1 MVQHSA
7 VPLEKLVITTMASG
21 GLSLTL
27 TKAVSWEQFP
37 EYVAAI
43 AEILD
48 AEIDVRVDGVAERV
62 WQFSVDG
69 LGYWIVLKD
78 FGLGV
83 CLDSQ
88 GAAASAVIPSIRGR
102 LLSWLEQH
110 AA

>member
-1 MVQHSA
+1 MGQQLA
-7 VPLEKLVITTMASG
+7 VPLDKLVTTTMASG

-27 TKAVSWEQFP
+27 TEAVSWEQFP
-37 EYVAAI
+37 EYVVAI

-48 AEIDVRVDGVAERV
+48 AEIDVRVDGVTERV

-69 LGYWIVLKD
+69 LGYWIVLED

-83 CLDSQ
+83 CIDSQ
-88 GAAASAVIPSIRGR
+88 DSAASAAIPRIRER
-102 LLSWLEQH
+102 LLSWREQH

>member
-1 MVQHSA
+1 MGQQLA
-7 VPLEKLVITTMASG
+7 VSLEKLVITTMASG

-37 EYVAAI
+37 AYVATI

-48 AEIDVRVDGVAERV
+48 AEIDVRVDGVTERV
-62 WQFSVDG
+62 WQLSVDG
-69 LGYWIVLKD
+69 LSFWIVLED

-83 CLDSQ
+83 CIDSQ
-88 GAAASAVIPSIRGR
+88 DLAASAAIPMIRER
-102 LLSWLEQH
+102 LLSWREEH